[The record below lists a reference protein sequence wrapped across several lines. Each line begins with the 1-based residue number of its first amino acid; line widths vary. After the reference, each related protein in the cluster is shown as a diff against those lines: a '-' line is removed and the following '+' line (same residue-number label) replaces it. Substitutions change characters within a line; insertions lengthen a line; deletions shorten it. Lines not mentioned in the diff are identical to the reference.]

1 VVRLCRL
8 LPTFTLH
15 TVCTTMYGIPSN
27 VCGCAVL
34 GEVWKLLKA
43 EDDDED
49 EDTGKDT
56 AAAQGGNK
64 QGTAT
69 LRLCVRMQ
77 CSVLYVVAV
86 GSAVCGSE
94 I

>member
-1 VVRLCRL
+1 V
-8 LPTFTLH
+8 
-15 TVCTTMYGIPSN
+15 
-27 VCGCAVL
+27 CAVS

-64 QGTAT
+64 QGAAT
-69 LRLCVRMQ
+69 LRLCICMQ
-77 CSVLYVVAV
+77 CSVL
-86 GSAVCGSE
+86 
-94 I
+94 

>member
-1 VVRLCRL
+1 
-8 LPTFTLH
+8 
-15 TVCTTMYGIPSN
+15 
-27 VCGCAVL
+27 VL

-49 EDTGKDT
+49 EDTGKDI

-64 QGTAT
+64 QGTVT
-69 LRLCVRMQ
+69 LRWCICMQ

-86 GSAVCGSE
+86 GSAVCGRNIADTSFPGLRLRT
-94 I
+94 